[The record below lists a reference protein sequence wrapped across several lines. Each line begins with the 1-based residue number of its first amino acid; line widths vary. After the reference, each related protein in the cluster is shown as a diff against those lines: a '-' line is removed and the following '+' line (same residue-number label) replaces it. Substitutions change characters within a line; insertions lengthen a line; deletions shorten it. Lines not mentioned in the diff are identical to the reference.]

1 MIDQW
6 FNLLNLFC
14 LKYLSETFEK
24 FNSILTLIRIYLTLV
39 NAILLLILLYI
50 FCFPMLHVAYSSE
63 QEDLYVDE
71 FGVTKI
77 YPTKENG
84 SEWFANMEDIR
95 NDSLFYTDSEL
106 TQKPDGSWQVSAENL
121 PAGNKGQV
129 RLEIGTYGNII
140 PDGKEHWK
148 NVEITGYVRVV
159 KTTGHDEHKSS
170 DIENIFQW
178 YARGGKH
185 SSDVP
190 CEGTSLKGRISL
202 DGRTSWVKEIWHTG
216 GYTGAE
222 SVVQA
227 SSPLVSKKDDLGRY
241 YDGRWIGFK
250 VVIFNIHE
258 EKAVRMESYIDE
270 YASNDWRRAST
281 LTDMG
286 NWTSY
291 NENFDDEDCGKPRN
305 YVITNG
311 GPIVAFRSDDIVWD
325 FKNLSVREIDAIS
338 AMQQNQ

>member
-6 FNLLNLFC
+6 FNLLNLIF
-14 LKYLSETFEK
+14 LKFLSETFEK
-24 FNSILTLIRIYLTLV
+24 FDSLLTLIKIYLTLV

-50 FCFPMLHVAYSSE
+50 FCFSMLPILHISYSIE
-63 QEDLYVDE
+63 QEVLHVDE

-84 SEWFANMEDIR
+84 REWFANMEDIR
-95 NDSLFYTDSEL
+95 NDPLFYTDSEL
-106 TQKPDGSWQVSAENL
+106 TQQQDGSWQVSAENL
-121 PAGNKGQV
+121 PSENQGQV
-129 RLEIGTYGNII
+129 RLQIGTSDNNTSG
-140 PDGKEHWK
+140 GKEQWK
-148 NVEITGYVRVV
+148 NVEITGYMRVV
-159 KTTGHDEHKSS
+159 ETTGNDEYKSS
-170 DIENIFQW
+170 DLENIFQW

-185 SSDVP
+185 GSDVP

-202 DGRTSWVKEIWHTG
+202 DGHASWVKEIWHSG
-216 GYTGAE
+216 GYTDE
-222 SVVQA
+222 KSLVKA
-227 SSPLVSKKDDLGRY
+227 SSPLVSKKDDSGRY

-250 VVIFNIHE
+250 VVIFNIDE

-281 LTDMG
+281 VTDTG

-291 NENFDDEDCGKPRN
+291 SENFYDEDCDKPRN

-311 GPIVAFRSDDIVWD
+311 GPIVAFRSDDIIWD
-325 FKNLSVREIDAIS
+325 LKNLSVREIDAVSSI
-338 AMQQNQ
+338 Q